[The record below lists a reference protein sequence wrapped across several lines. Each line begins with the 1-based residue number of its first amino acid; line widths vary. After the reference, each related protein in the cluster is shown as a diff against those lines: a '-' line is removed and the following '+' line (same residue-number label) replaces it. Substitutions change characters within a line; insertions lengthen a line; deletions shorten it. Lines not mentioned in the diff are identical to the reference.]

1 MNGGRCERERG
12 TVFGPGVTGPYRGEG
27 EDDDESEDDFMM
39 KVLAKDYRTGKPV
52 ELAWE
57 GGKITGIAPVE
68 KGAAPKLWLAPL
80 LIDVQVNGY
89 AGIDFQRDDL
99 TEAELLTAVRGLQ
112 RDGCGQIL
120 LTLITDEWSHLLA
133 RLKYIRALRDAN
145 AELRAAI
152 PGWHIEGPFL
162 SPEPGFKGAHNAAV
176 MCDATTKHIDEL
188 LAVTQGDPVLLTVAS
203 ERAGMVEII
212 RYATERG
219 IKISLGHTD
228 ATYDS
233 IRKAT
238 SNGAVGFTHLGN
250 GCPRTLDRHD
260 NIVWRVLDQRGLT
273 VGIIPDGIH
282 VSPAPFRLFYQT
294 LGGENIYY
302 TTDAMSAAGAPPG
315 RYRIGAVEVE
325 VGADQVVRLPGQPNF
340 AGSALRPIEGVQR
353 TAQMLGVEWQTVW
366 DSFSLVPARM
376 MRLDL
381 TLAAGRTANFCPG
394 RDR

>member
-1 MNGGRCERERG
+1 MNVR
-12 TVFGPGVTGPYRGEG
+12 
-27 EDDDESEDDFMM
+27 
-39 KVLAKDYRTGKPV
+39 AKDYRTGKPV

-57 GGKITGIAPVE
+57 GGKIMGITPVAG
-68 KGAAPKLWLAPL
+68 GAAPKLWLAPL

-89 AGIDFQRDDL
+89 AGIDFQQDTL
-99 TEAELLTAVRGLQ
+99 TEADLLKALRGLQ
-112 RDGCGQIL
+112 ADGCGQIL
-120 LTLITDEWSHLLA
+120 LTLITDEWSRLLA
-133 RLKYIRALRDAN
+133 RLKYIRELRNAN
-145 AELRAAI
+145 AELKAGIA
-152 PGWHIEGPFL
+152 GWHIEGPFL

-176 MCDATTKHIDEL
+176 MCDATRQHIDEL

-203 ERAGMVEII
+203 ERAGMVEVI

-228 ATYDS
+228 ASYDS
-233 IRKAT
+233 IRHAT
-238 SNGAVGFTHLGN
+238 NNGAVGFTHLGN

-315 RYRIGAVEVE
+315 KYRIGTVEVE

-353 TAQMLGVEWQTVW
+353 TAQMLGLEWQMVW

-376 MRLDL
+376 MGLDL
-381 TLAAGRTANFCPG
+381 ELVSGKNASFCLVEVDDAGLPSKVQVVLNG
-394 RDR
+394 VKLG